1 MVKCAVRS
9 ANEREEACVRA
20 MVTTEFGGPES
31 FVEQD
36 VERPAPGPNE
46 VLVRVFAAGTN
57 PVDGKLRSGGI
68 PGAVEPPV
76 VLGADASGVV
86 EEVGAGVEDFAPG
99 DGVYY
104 TPELFGAP
112 SNGAYAEYNVVP
124 AAIVAPKP
132 RGVSHAEAAAVPL
145 AGGTAWEAV
154 VRRLGVTVGETVL
167 VHGGAGGVGSF
178 AVQIARAAGT
188 RVLATAGSSNQE
200 TLRGLGAD
208 VCLDYAADDVVAEA
222 AAAENGGEG
231 VDAVFDT
238 TGAQVAA
245 SAEYTRPFGRIATI
259 LPPQGD
265 LTQVYLKNQTLHG
278 VFLTR
283 ERRRLVE
290 LGRLI
295 ERGQIKPL
303 VDEVLDLSEVGRAH
317 ERLDSGHG
325 RGKVVLRVAEG

>member
-1 MVKCAVRS
+1 M
-9 ANEREEACVRA
+9 RA
-20 MVTTEFGGPES
+20 MVTVEFGGPEV
-31 FVEQD
+31 FEERD
-36 VERPAPGPNE
+36 VERPSPGTNE

-57 PVDGKLRSGGI
+57 PVDAKLRAGAI

-86 EEVGAGVEDFAPG
+86 EEVGAGVGEFAPG
-99 DGVYY
+99 DEVYY
-104 TPELFGAP
+104 TPELSGP
-112 SNGAYAEYNVVP
+112 VSNGSYAEYDLVP

-132 RGVSHAEAAAVPL
+132 RSVSPVEAAAVPL
-145 AGGTAWEAV
+145 AGGTAYEAI
-154 VRRLGVTVGETVL
+154 VRRLAVTVGETVL
-167 VHGGAGGVGSF
+167 IHGGAGGVGSF
-178 AVQIARAAGT
+178 AVQIARAAGA

-200 TLRGLGAD
+200 TLKQLGAD
-208 VCLDYAADDVVAEA
+208 VCLDYASDDVAGVAG
-222 AAAENGGEG
+222 AENGGEG

-245 SAEYTRPFGRIATI
+245 SAQYTRPFGRIATI

-290 LGRLI
+290 LARLI
-295 ERGQIKPL
+295 ERGQVRPL
-303 VDEVLDLSEVGRAH
+303 VDEVLDLSEVGKAH
-317 ERLDSGHG
+317 ERLESGHG